1 MFDLARHQ
9 EALHSIKGVVENS
22 HKGKLSWEDF
32 ILEEASSIVCKQ
44 KPKSGCYPNGAY
56 YSSKEL
62 NQVFFTEEA
71 RTGRAE
77 AITESM
83 SCLYTLIMRKL
94 AFSTNDGDLGEEEE
108 DNNAAADLPPL
119 EVPIPAPHELH
130 VHNIDPLAT
139 PDPNARIPISL
150 SEDNVME
157 IENNISHPSTDPKMR
172 KQKQNKDMA
181 RTICSMV
188 AYGQNRR
195 HNGLQLTNGSLFIAC
210 GVTERVNKYLN
221 YVGLSCSRKTA
232 HLGLASLGKESQK
245 TIKTRFSNALNSKVF
260 PPSICIDNLDF
271 QQSIHTKSVSRMST
285 MFHGT
290 GGYIHCLP
298 QQFLD
303 TLDHAQL
310 SLSALKRS
318 LKKSINLVVQP
329 HHFGP
334 TFTSEEHFESTLKAQ
349 LTSAFLRYIGSPRE
363 KEHSLK
369 AKPPPVRPVKP
380 DKPNLTM
387 LKLMMASDNPQKA
400 LAMSLTV

>member
-83 SCLYTLIMRKL
+83 SFLYTLIMRKL

-221 YVGLSCSRKTA
+221 YSCARHSAVRSR
-232 HLGLASLGKESQK
+232 LQ
-245 TIKTRFSNALNSKVF
+245 
-260 PPSICIDNLDF
+260 NLF
-271 QQSIHTKSVSRMST
+271 WS
-285 MFHGT
+285 
-290 GGYIHCLP
+290 
-298 QQFLD
+298 
-303 TLDHAQL
+303 
-310 SLSALKRS
+310 
-318 LKKSINLVVQP
+318 
-329 HHFGP
+329 
-334 TFTSEEHFESTLKAQ
+334 FESL
-349 LTSAFLRYIGSPRE
+349 
-363 KEHSLK
+363 
-369 AKPPPVRPVKP
+369 
-380 DKPNLTM
+380 
-387 LKLMMASDNPQKA
+387 
-400 LAMSLTV
+400 